1 MRKLIKR
8 AISNICVKYTL
19 IFLGCMLAI
28 FLYMIFAGMAKAP
41 TFTYAEF

>member
-1 MRKLIKR
+1 MKKLIKR
-8 AISNICVKYTL
+8 AISNIYVKYTL
-19 IFLGCMLAI
+19 IFLGCMLVI

>member
-8 AISNICVKYTL
+8 AILNICVKYTL